1 VTPKPQRSLRREP
14 TLDVRTTLDPEQVL
28 EWTDFLWDRDLI
40 HVREGVAKSTRRKS
54 GNERFTPIHAALT
67 AWLKPIARERKGRV
81 INCSVRSFRKRLHKV
96 FEKAEV
102 PFIEEYIG
110 AQGGGELGQLITFVR
125 DADRNMHLVRAL
137 RHLDD
142 NRVVVFAGGTGNPFF
157 TTDTTA
163 VLRAAEMG
171 CDAVLKATNVDGVY
185 TADPK
190 LDPKAKRYDRL
201 THEEAFRRE
210 LKVMDATA
218 FALARENRT
227 PIIVFSI
234 LEPGAIEAVLSGAGR
249 ATIVSE

>member
-1 VTPKPQRSLRREP
+1 VAVPIYRRVIVKLSGEALSGPESFGIHRPTVDRFAADIVAARASGVTIGVVVGGGNVLRGVEIAAHGVSRP
-14 TLDVRTTLDPEQVL
+14 TGDAMGMLATVMNALVL
-28 EWTDFLWDRDLI
+28 EAAI
-40 HVREGVAKSTRRKS
+40 
-54 GNERFTPIHAALT
+54 ERAGAPARTMSALT
-67 AWLKPIARERKGRV
+67 MPQVCETYER
-81 INCSVRSFRKRLHKV
+81 
-96 FEKAEV
+96 
-102 PFIEEYIG
+102 
-110 AQGGGELGQLITFVR
+110 Q
-125 DADRNMHLVRAL
+125 RAM

-163 VLRAAEMG
+163 VLRAAEMS

-190 LDPKAKRYDRL
+190 KEPTAARYERL

-218 FALARENRT
+218 FALARENRM

-234 LEPGAIEAVLSGAGR
+234 LEPGAIRAVLSGTAR
-249 ATIVSE
+249 ATIVGE